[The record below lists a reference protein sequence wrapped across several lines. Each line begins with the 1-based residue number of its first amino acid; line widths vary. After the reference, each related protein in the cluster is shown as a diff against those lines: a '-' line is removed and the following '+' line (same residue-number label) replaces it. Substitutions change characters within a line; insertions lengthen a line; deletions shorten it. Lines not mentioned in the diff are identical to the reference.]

1 MTSPKTKTRRELEA
15 NIDFEYFCSPGLDKE
30 AMLDYLFRPG
40 ERIRIYR
47 FTEKPF
53 PDEFHGLGPE
63 WPVAL
68 AVVLEDGR
76 WAWREVPT
84 FFHPAEEKPAYD
96 PALGGYPDWRLGR
109 SWPGVL
115 RSIPAESMPEALEWH
130 AENANSVTVGVQVF
144 ERVCIDPEAASDEE
158 AVAAAPDLYVDF
170 VPPPPAGMSLWRY
183 LSELGQ
189 RASAEQTKIWEA
201 CGQAL
206 LEEERER
213 RAR

>member
-1 MTSPKTKTRRELEA
+1 MRSRVREIEKKINFA
-15 NIDFEYFCSPGLDKE
+15 YFSSPGLDKE
-30 AMLDYLFRPG
+30 DMLDLLFRPG
-40 ERIRIYR
+40 EKIKIYR

-76 WAWREVPT
+76 WVWREVPT
-84 FFHPAEEKPAYD
+84 FFYSVEDKPAYD
-96 PALGGYPDWRLGR
+96 PGLGGYPDWRLGR
-109 SWPGVL
+109 YWPGVL
-115 RSIPAESMPEALEWH
+115 RSIPPENMLEALEYH
-130 AENANSVTVGVQVF
+130 AGNANGVTVGVQIF
-144 ERVCIDPEAASDEE
+144 ERACIDPDAATDEE

-170 VPPPPAGMSLWRY
+170 VPPPPAGASLWRY

-201 CGQAL
+201 WGQAQ

-213 RAR
+213 RQR